1 MEPNLVLDRPLRM
14 VRRCLLL
21 VALPPA
27 TDAGLSPAT
36 DAGLLLTTDAGSR
49 ATDAGLLPATDAG
62 LLRDTRLGIA
72 CVPFFVNR
80 MARSAKFTADAKH
93 SVIADGVVCGTLQQ
107 RILANLDLGDLRG

>member
-21 VALPPA
+21 VALP
-27 TDAGLSPAT
+27 PAT

-80 MARSAKFTADAKH
+80 MARSAKFTADVKH
-93 SVIADGVVCGTLQQ
+93 SVIADGVVCAPCSKGSL
-107 RILANLDLGDLRG
+107 